1 MSVRF
6 VTPETQVFLGDLLS
20 CIPGEGDAGKG
31 LEMISRLL
39 VVGIEVDTSAGTWTL
54 CLEADNGR
62 LPSGTPREELDR
74 RLREAAVKLERFV
87 PEALEVGFRI
97 QGVSREPGEVK
108 RKGASGGADED
119 GVILGRP
126 VRSTPVDISSLTGGE
141 KENVTVRG
149 TICDVSVRKGRSGDT
164 VVEMVITD
172 RKDSVFARAFFSDE
186 KFLQLSPGVTV
197 TVRGRSSLDKLSMEP
212 FILCHD
218 ICLAEPEMRRDDYP
232 DKRVELHLHTKMS
245 ALDSVLDL
253 EKAIERAA
261 FWGHGALAITDHGV
275 VQAFPEAE
283 HLARKYGVKVIYGLE
298 GYLVEDGG
306 DTGPSYHITLLV
318 KDQVGL
324 KNLYRIVTE
333 SHLHHFYRT
342 PRIPRGLLSQFR
354 EGILVGS
361 ACEAGEVFQAVLSGR
376 GSLQDVASFYDYL
389 EIQPSDV
396 NAFLVTD
403 GRVKSREE
411 LGLLNKKIV
420 ELGLALGIPVVMTG
434 DAHYLDPE
442 DEIYRRI
449 LLSVKGMEQGERPA
463 PLHFRSTAELMD
475 EARSYLDPDLARLVV
490 VENPRRI
497 AEQVAPVTPVRPGLH
512 CPRLDDQDDLLR
524 SMAEEGVRKLY
535 GPDPSPLVKER
546 LERELRAIIGNGY
559 APIYLIAA
567 RMVAKSERDGYMV
580 GSRGSVGSSLVARA
594 VGITEVNPLPPHYVC
609 PNCYWCELPNA
620 EGAGSGFDLPPK
632 NCPRC
637 GRDLIR
643 DGQDIPFETFMG
655 FGGDKVPDIDLNFSG
670 EEQQEMFKFITELLG
685 EGNVFRAG
693 TISTV
698 ARKTAF
704 GFVKH
709 FTEET
714 GRKLRRAE
722 EIRLVKGIEGVKRT
736 TGQHPG
742 GVMVVPRGEDVLD
755 FTPLQYPAD
764 DREAGAI
771 TTHFDYESIQG
782 HLIKVDI
789 LGHDDPTV
797 LKMLQELTGVDP
809 RSIPMDDPETLKLF
823 SGENPDDALGI
834 PEFGTRFVRT
844 MLTETRPAT
853 FADLV
858 RISGLSHGTDVWAN
872 NARDLIREGKA
883 KLSQVIATREDI
895 FLYLMKMGLP
905 PERAFGISEKVRKG
919 KPLDEEDISLMREKG
934 VPDWYIQSCR
944 KITYLFPKAHAVAYV
959 TTAFRI
965 AWYKRHYPE
974 AFYAAYFTFHGSALT
989 LDIIVQGPE
998 GWRRFIERVSNS
1010 EGPSPRDEEISGAVE
1025 VCLEMESRGIS
1036 FGELDLYASHPTKYL
1051 PRGKKLI
1058 PPLISIPGLGAK
1070 ACEGI
1075 AVARSQGR
1083 FSSIEDLRK
1092 RAGLTRRAIDTLKQY
1107 GCLEGLGETDQLS
1120 LLDFLS
1126 QGENL

>member
-6 VTPETQVFLGDLLS
+6 VRPDAQIFLGDLLS
-20 CIPGEGDAGKG
+20 CVPGEDGLGDG
-31 LEMISRLL
+31 LEAISRLA
-39 VVGIEVDTSAGTWTL
+39 VAGIEVDTSAGTWTL
-54 CLEADNGR
+54 CLQADGVE
-62 LPSGTPREELDR
+62 LPPGVS
-74 RLREAAVKLERFV
+74 REALDGQLKKAAAKLGRFV
-87 PEALEVGFRI
+87 PEALEVRFRI
-97 QGVSREPGEVK
+97 EGVSREPREVR
-108 RKGASGGADED
+108 RKGAPGGADED
-119 GVILGRP
+119 DVILGRP
-126 VRSTPVDISSLTGGE
+126 IRSTPVDISSITGGE
-141 KENVTVRG
+141 KESVTIKG
-149 TICDVSVRKGRSGDT
+149 TICDLSAKRSRSGDT
-164 VVEMVITD
+164 LVEMVITD
-172 RKDSVFARAFFSDE
+172 KKDSIFARAFFSDE
-186 KFLQLSPGVTV
+186 RFLRLSPGMPVM
-197 TVRGRSSLDKLSMEP
+197 VRGRSALDKLSMEP
-212 FILCHD
+212 FVLCHD
-218 ICLAEPEMRRDDYP
+218 ICLTAPEVRTDDYP
-232 DKRVELHLHTKMS
+232 EKRVELHLHTKMS

-261 FWGHGALAITDHGV
+261 LWGHGALAITDHGV

-283 HLARKYGVKVIYGLE
+283 HLGKKYGVKVIYGLE
-298 GYLVEDGG
+298 GYLVEDGA

-333 SHLHHFYRT
+333 SHLRHFYRT
-342 PRIPRGLLSQFR
+342 PRIPRGLLSRFR

-361 ACEAGEVFQAVLSGR
+361 ACEAGEVFQALLSGR
-376 GSLQDVASFYDYL
+376 ESIQDVASFYDYL
-389 EIQPSDV
+389 EIQPVDV

-403 GRVKSREE
+403 GRVRSKDE
-411 LGLLNKKIV
+411 LALLNKKIV
-420 ELGLALGIPVVMTG
+420 ELGRALGIPVVMTG

-449 LLSVKGMEQGERPA
+449 LLSAKGMEQGERPA
-463 PLHFRSTAELMD
+463 PLHFRSTAELID

-512 CPRLDDQDDLLR
+512 CPRLDNQDELLR
-524 SMAEEGVRKLY
+524 SMAEEGIRKLY
-535 GPDPSPLVKER
+535 GPNPPPLVKER
-546 LERELRAIIGNGY
+546 FERELRAIIGNGY

-567 RMVAKSERDGYMV
+567 KMVAKSESDGYMV

-609 PNCYWCELPNA
+609 PECYWCEFPEE
-620 EGAGSGFDLPPK
+620 EGVGSGFDLPPR

-637 GRDLIR
+637 GRALIR

-670 EEQQEMFKFITELLG
+670 EEQQEMFKFVAELLG

-698 ARKTAF
+698 ATKTAF

-709 FTEET
+709 FAEET
-714 GRKLRRAE
+714 GKKLRRAE

-764 DREAGAI
+764 DKEAGAV

-809 RSIPMDDPETLKLF
+809 RSIPMDDPETMKLF

-844 MLTETRPAT
+844 MLAETRPAT

-883 KLSQVIATREDI
+883 RLSEVIATREDI

-905 PERAFGISEKVRKG
+905 PERAFAISEKVRKG
-919 KPLDEEDISLMREKG
+919 KPLDDEDISLMREKG

-944 KITYLFPKAHAVAYV
+944 KISYLFPKAHAVAYV

-965 AWYKRHYPE
+965 AWYKKHYPE
-974 AFYAAYFTFHGSALT
+974 AFYAAYFSFHGSALT
-989 LDIIVQGPE
+989 LDLILQGPD
-998 GWRRFIERVSNS
+998 GWRKFIERVSNS
-1010 EGPSPRDEEISGAVE
+1010 EGSSPKDEDIAGALE

-1036 FGELDLYASHPTKYL
+1036 FGKLDLYASHPTRYL
-1051 PRGKKLI
+1051 PRGKKLL
-1058 PPLISIPGLGAK
+1058 PPLISVPGLGAK

-1075 AVARSQGR
+1075 ATARSQGR

-1092 RAGLTRRAIDTLKQY
+1092 RAGLTRRAVETLKQY

-1126 QGENL
+1126 G